1 MSFSRL
7 DATDFVIS
15 ADSVTAPAWS
25 TNSPVLTQFFTASVT
40 QASLSSSYYL
50 DVYQTASNLSNAAVQ
65 FSIAYGHI
73 YGSGSAPL
81 NALIPQNTPSR
92 ITFGQY
98 RNLMYGD
105 AESPVDFSY
114 NGTGVTSS
122 LNLIAIPVDRN
133 RYKESLMP
141 GTFNLVLGT
150 GSALLSLTDNSNDI
164 STITYIDGGRV
175 YNLISGSNGS
185 AVSSPTLS
193 GASKGYT
200 VSGSY
205 GFYLPDMGAI
215 VLNPAALALPVG
227 SGGLNVQLTSST
239 AASSLLSNHLKALE
253 LFVSGARAFSSTGS
267 GFQLNSQE
275 TISSNYIFVRV
286 KNGEYNYT
294 SNPSFISGSG
304 NLVYSNFIN
313 SPQTFPTTVGM
324 YNDNNELLAVAK
336 MSKPLTKDFTKEA
349 LIRVK
354 LDY

>member
-25 TNSPVLTQFFTASVT
+25 TNSPVLTQFFTLAGNAT
-40 QASLSSSYYL
+40 GSYYL
-50 DVYQTASNLSNAAVQ
+50 DVYQTASNLSNAAIQ

-98 RNLMYGD
+98 RNLVYGD
-105 AESPVDFSY
+105 AESLVDFSY
-114 NGTGVTSS
+114 NGTGTTSS

-164 STITYIDGGRV
+164 STITYVDGGRL

-185 AVSSPTLS
+185 AASSPTLT

-205 GFYLPDMGAI
+205 GFYLPDMGTI
-215 VLNPAALALPVG
+215 LLNPSALALPVG
-227 SGGLNVQLTSST
+227 SGGLNVQMTGSTSP
-239 AASSLLSNHLKALE
+239 ALGGFNHSKVLE
-253 LFVSGARAFSSTGS
+253 LFVSGARAFASTGS

-275 TISSNYIFVRV
+275 TISSNYVFVRV

-354 LDY
+354 LDW

>member
-25 TNSPVLTQFFTASVT
+25 TNSPVLTQFFTLASNAT
-40 QASLSSSYYL
+40 GSYYL
-50 DVYQTASNLSNAAVQ
+50 DVYQTTSSLSNAAIQ

-81 NALIPQNTPSR
+81 NPLIPQNTPSR

-141 GTFNLVLGT
+141 GTFNLTLGT

-185 AVSSPTLS
+185 AASSPTLS

-200 VSGSY
+200 TAGSY
-205 GFYLPDMGAI
+205 GFYLPDMGTI
-215 VLNPAALALPVG
+215 ILNPSALALAVG
-227 SGGLNVQLTSST
+227 SGGLNVQM
-239 AASSLLSNHLKALE
+239 
-253 LFVSGARAFSSTGS
+253 TGS
-267 GFQLNSQE
+267 TSPALGGFNNSKVLDLFKVGAGFQLNSQE
-275 TISSNYIFVRV
+275 TISSNYVFVRV

-336 MSKPLTKDFTKEA
+336 MSKPLVKDFTKEA

-354 LDY
+354 LDW